1 MLDALGNAG
10 SFLVTILMEI
20 IPLFLVVTFFA
31 GLALEYI
38 SQETLRRY
46 LAGKKSFIGLLSAV
60 IFGFITPFCSCSTIP
75 VLAGMISAG
84 IPIGV
89 LTAFLF
95 ASPYPIEIALI
106 VLGPIFGWPL
116 AFTFVFVGAA
126 IAFLSGLVVE
136 KLGWQN
142 QVKPM
147 LIPLVAVNNVGN
159 GAAETANGDFKVK
172 VKRAAK
178 YSLDF
183 FKKLAVYI
191 VIGSIVG
198 AFIYGFVPADL
209 VATYAGGSNILAVP
223 IAALIGVPLYVS
235 IMPII
240 PIIYS
245 LYLKGLSAGAVIA
258 FLITATAISPPEL
271 IMLSGMFKKKYI
283 AFFIVA
289 MTLGAIVTGYLFNII
304 SYGWLK

>member
-1 MLDALGNAG
+1 MLGVLVDALT
-10 SFLVTILMEI
+10 FLATILMEI

-38 SQETLRRY
+38 SQESLRSH
-46 LAGKKSFIGLLSAV
+46 LAGRRGFVGLLLAV
-60 IFGFITPFCSCSTIP
+60 VFGFITPFCSCSTIP
-75 VLAGMISAG
+75 VLAGMITAG

-95 ASPYPIEIALI
+95 ASPYPVEIAVI
-106 VLGPIFGWPL
+106 VLGPIFGWAL
-116 AFTFVFVGAA
+116 AFTFVLVGVI
-126 IAFLSGLVVE
+126 IAFLSGFVVE

-142 QVKPM
+142 QVKPL
-147 LIPLVAVNNVGN
+147 LIPLVAVNTVGN
-159 GAAETANGDFKVK
+159 GSAETVNSDFKVK

-183 FKKLAVYI
+183 FKKLAVYV
-191 VIGSIVG
+191 VIGSVIG

-209 VATYAGGSNILAVP
+209 IATYAGGSNILAVP

-235 IMPII
+235 IIPII

-245 LYLKGLSAGAVIA
+245 LYIKGLSAGAVIA

-271 IMLSGMFKKKYI
+271 VMLSGMFKKKYI
-283 AFFIVA
+283 AFFVVA
-289 MTLGAIVTGYLFNII
+289 MILGAIVTGYLFNTI
-304 SYGWLK
+304 SMGG